1 MPTILYVC
9 TGNTCRS
16 PMAEAIARHWI
27 AHGGLGDN
35 PELVAASAGVF
46 APEGV
51 PPSPE
56 AVIALAELGIEHDG
70 ASRRLTADLL
80 REAEVVFCMT
90 AAHMAAARS
99 LVEGDPDGQARI
111 LLLDPAGDVE
121 DPIGMGQKAYDS
133 LSVRF
138 LELVPKRLQEV
149 LDGE

>member
-1 MPTILYVC
+1 
-9 TGNTCRS
+9 
-16 PMAEAIARHWI
+16 MAEAIARHWI
-27 AHGGLGDN
+27 AHGGPGDKTG
-35 PELVAASAGVF
+35 LVAASAGVF

-56 AVIALAELGIEHDG
+56 AVNALAELGIEYAG
-70 ASRRLTADLL
+70 VSRRLTADLL
-80 REAEVVFCMT
+80 REAEIVFCMT
-90 AAHMAAARS
+90 TAHVAAARS

-121 DPIGMGQKAYDS
+121 DPIGMGQNAYDS

-149 LDGE
+149 LAGE